1 MWLWHHNV
9 TLFTAE
15 ATQLLR
21 GRRALFCHCPFIVA
35 VPSRRRDQEA
45 WRPVVDP
52 HHPHPD
58 HDARGVSPRDPPGV
72 PPGYSPS
79 AGKNQNAQ
87 IWLLPGPRQASWTER
102 EICALGPYGP
112 IVAQAGFVV
121 LRITS
126 TISLTHLACE
136 EGSFLVSDNS
146 YRFCN
151 FFLFYL

>member
-79 AGKNQNAQ
+79 AGKNPNAQ
-87 IWLLPGPRQASWTER
+87 IMTLAGTATGVLNRTRELCARPLWPRCGPSWLCSVEDNDHDKPYPPR
-102 EICALGPYGP
+102 
-112 IVAQAGFVV
+112 
-121 LRITS
+121 LRGGKFS
-126 TISLTHLACE
+126 C
-136 EGSFLVSDNS
+136 V
-146 YRFCN
+146 R
-151 FFLFYL
+151 